1 VGWRLGGGGG
11 SVVKHV
17 TVYSLFSCPCCIKYT
32 HYIISTLVKPFEMHP
47 MTKQSGNTAGLKK
60 ERKEQEKSFKLGEI
74 GR

>member
-1 VGWRLGGGGG
+1 
-11 SVVKHV
+11 
-17 TVYSLFSCPCCIKYT
+17 
-32 HYIISTLVKPFEMHP
+32 VKPFEMHP